1 MKILVTG
8 KNGQLG
14 KSIHKVVTS
23 KKLPYEFVFVGRQ
36 ELDLSSIDS
45 IKGFFNQNTFDIVI
59 NCAAYT
65 DVDNAE
71 DEYELANI
79 VNNLAVEQPLM
90 ILLNDFGNE

>member
-45 IKGFFNQNTFDIVI
+45 IKDFFNQNT
-59 NCAAYT
+59 
-65 DVDNAE
+65 
-71 DEYELANI
+71 
-79 VNNLAVEQPLM
+79 
-90 ILLNDFGNE
+90 